1 MANTTVKGAIHIHGQ
16 NPQFLVEKVIRT
28 RIWESA
34 FWKEECFA
42 LSESLIDKAIELNT
56 IGGVYGNQ
64 RPTHFICLL
73 LKLLQIQPEKEIL
86 IEYLMVDEF
95 KYLRA
100 LAAMYIRMTFPA
112 VEVYELLE
120 PLLKDYKKIRL
131 RNVAGYSLTFM
142 DEFVDQLLT
151 EERVCDII
159 LPRMAKREVLEETEG
174 LAPRAS
180 VLLDAMAGKSRSD
193 DEGGSKKGRKRSES
207 VDSGRSV
214 SRGRS
219 LSRSPRSAKSKSR
232 SRSGSVN
239 VQERFVSKSP
249 SRSRSRSRSVTP
261 PRQRSRTRS
270 PSPYRSRSRS
280 VSPDRMDVTES

>member
-1 MANTTVKGAIHIHGQ
+1 MANSTVKGALHIHGQ

-34 FWKEECFA
+34 YWKEQCFA
-42 LSESLIDKAIELNT
+42 LTAESLIDKAIELNT

-64 RPTHFICLL
+64 RPTNYISLL

-86 IEYLMVDEF
+86 IEYLMADEF

-100 LAAMYIRMTFPA
+100 LAAMYIRMTFPP

-120 PLLKDYKKIRL
+120 PLLKDYRKL
-131 RNVAGYSLTFM
+131 RMRSMAGYSLTFM

-159 LPRMAKREVLEETEG
+159 LPRLAKREVLEETEG
-174 LAPRAS
+174 LAPRTS
-180 VLLDAMAGKSRSD
+180 VLLDAMAGKSGSD
-193 DEGGSKKGRKRSES
+193 DEGGTKKARKRSES
-207 VDSGRSV
+207 VDSDRSV

-219 LSRSPRSAKSKSR
+219 LSRSAKSKSR

-239 VQERFVSKSP
+239 MQERFVSKSP
-249 SRSRSRSRSVTP
+249 SRSRSRSRSRSVTP
-261 PRQRSRTRS
+261 PRQRSRTHS

-280 VSPDRMDVTES
+280 ISPDRMDVAES

>member
-34 FWKEECFA
+34 YWKEECFA
-42 LSESLIDKAIELNT
+42 LTAESLIDKAIELNS

-86 IEYLMVDEF
+86 IEYLMADEF

-112 VEVYELLE
+112 VEIYEILE
-120 PLLKDYKKIRL
+120 PLLKDYRKLRL
-131 RNVAGYSLTFM
+131 RNMAGYSLTFM

-180 VLLDAMAGKSRSD
+180 VLLDAMAGKSGSD
-193 DEGGSKKGRKRSES
+193 DEGGVKKSRKRSNS
-207 VDSGRSV
+207 VDSARSI

-219 LSRSPRSAKSKSR
+219 LSRSRSAESKSR
-232 SRSGSVN
+232 SRSGSVGAR
-239 VQERFVSKSP
+239 ERFVSKSP
-249 SRSRSRSRSVTP
+249 SRSRSRS
-261 PRQRSRTRS
+261 
-270 PSPYRSRSRS
+270 
-280 VSPDRMDVTES
+280 